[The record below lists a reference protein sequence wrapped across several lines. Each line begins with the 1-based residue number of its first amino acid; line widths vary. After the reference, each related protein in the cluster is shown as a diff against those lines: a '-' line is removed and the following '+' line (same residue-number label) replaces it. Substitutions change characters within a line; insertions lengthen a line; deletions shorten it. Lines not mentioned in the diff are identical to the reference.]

1 MRAKVAS
8 MRKILNSTPIM
19 KKKMLRFSRFMRGI
33 ISNNNKKMNHKMH
46 HKSSRGDRGVV
57 LLRK

>member
-1 MRAKVAS
+1 MRAKIAS

-33 ISNNNKKMNHKMH
+33 ISNNNKKMNHKMN
-46 HKSSRGDRGVV
+46 HKSSRGGKGGVP
-57 LLRK
+57 LRK

>member
-1 MRAKVAS
+1 MRAKVVS
-8 MRKILNSTPIM
+8 TRKILNSTPIM

-46 HKSSRGDRGVV
+46 HKSSRGGKGGV